1 MKMFMAL
8 FRLHIGRQL
17 RRLSFW
23 VAFCLPLLLLLCL
36 AVFSP
41 KEQENTLIV
50 GIWAEAESP
59 SSQAFFEK
67 LKAMETPPV
76 SFVQAEH
83 RDQMEEMVA
92 SSVWECGYILPEDFE
107 ARLERGNYQQIF
119 TRMVSPSTKMQM
131 LSNTSV
137 SAAFLSF
144 VKDDVAA
151 SYLEKNNIVSR
162 ETFFR
167 LLENKTLSA
176 LPFSA
181 TFDIETVKGVVPQN
195 STTQQLEGPLRGTIA
210 IGLFLYCILASTS
223 VSQELRSPFSSR
235 MAPLVGK
242 RTLGISA
249 SLSTLLISF
258 IMGVLMLL
266 IVFSNTPSLFLSLKE
281 EALALAL
288 YLLCLST
295 LSYALS
301 VLSKGTHVMALLPF
315 LLLSSMVLS
324 PVFID
329 IPKYIPMLHPIS
341 LILPPTWYFRAC
353 TGEIW
358 AIGFLL
364 IMTVFS
370 LVLGLFRNKQIYSN
384 LT

>member
-1 MKMFMAL
+1 
-8 FRLHIGRQL
+8 
-17 RRLSFW
+17 
-23 VAFCLPLLLLLCL
+23 
-36 AVFSP
+36 
-41 KEQENTLIV
+41 
-50 GIWAEAESP
+50 
-59 SSQAFFEK
+59 
-67 LKAMETPPV
+67 
-76 SFVQAEH
+76 
-83 RDQMEEMVA
+83 
-92 SSVWECGYILPEDFE
+92 
-107 ARLERGNYQQIF
+107 
-119 TRMVSPSTKMQM
+119 
-131 LSNTSV
+131 
-137 SAAFLSF
+137 
-144 VKDDVAA
+144 
-151 SYLEKNNIVSR
+151 
-162 ETFFR
+162 
-167 LLENKTLSA
+167 
-176 LPFSA
+176 
-181 TFDIETVKGVVPQN
+181 
-195 STTQQLEGPLRGTIA
+195 
-210 IGLFLYCILASTS
+210 
-223 VSQELRSPFSSR
+223 
-235 MAPLVGK
+235 
-242 RTLGISA
+242 
-249 SLSTLLISF
+249 
-258 IMGVLMLL
+258 MLL